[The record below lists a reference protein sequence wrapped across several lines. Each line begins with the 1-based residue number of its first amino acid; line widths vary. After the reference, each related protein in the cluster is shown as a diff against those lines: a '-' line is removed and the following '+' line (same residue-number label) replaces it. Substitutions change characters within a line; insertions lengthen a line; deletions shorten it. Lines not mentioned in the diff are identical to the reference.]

1 MEKLL
6 LNFSNNIRC
15 IKLGHENT
23 DPSKAE
29 AMKEVYEELL
39 SKCEKY
45 SKTITKLKAYMS
57 KITKEYDKNVE
68 LLLQKL
74 EKQKS
79 DTVMKETV
87 QKFNKKILTYK
98 LKIRDLQES
107 VTQLKDEWDRLES
120 ENKKLKKDHSE
131 SNLFK
136 SKISRLKSEYES
148 KINQIIDEVKGKYSL
163 HLFDA

>member
-1 MEKLL
+1 
-6 LNFSNNIRC
+6 
-15 IKLGHENT
+15 
-23 DPSKAE
+23 
-29 AMKEVYEELL
+29 MKEVYEELL

-74 EKQKS
+74 EKQKN
-79 DTVMKETV
+79 DTAMKETV

-107 VTQLKDEWDRLES
+107 VTQLKDE
-120 ENKKLKKDHSE
+120 
-131 SNLFK
+131 
-136 SKISRLKSEYES
+136 
-148 KINQIIDEVKGKYSL
+148 
-163 HLFDA
+163 